1 MLISICSI
9 AGFSVASNGLIRQLP
24 ISFTISI
31 RHGYG
36 YDALWTNYGKIR
48 NKGIEFNLGWRD
60 HVDDVSYSVSANIS
74 TVRNKVLRLG
84 DADFYDSSYSR
95 TEVGRSI
102 GDFYLIQTDGIFQS
116 KDEVYAH
123 TTTLEDGTVKIVQAT
138 AQPVTCAMSM
148 WIGNGIPLTMSRPCL
163 LRPRFRM
170 FAAG

>member
-1 MLISICSI
+1 M
-9 AGFSVASNGLIRQLP
+9 
-24 ISFTISI
+24 
-31 RHGYG
+31 GYG
-36 YDALWTNYGKIR
+36 YERPMDQLR
-48 NKGIEFNLGWRD
+48 EDKGIELNLGWRD

-138 AQPVTCAMSM
+138 AQPGRALCRC
-148 WIGNGIPLTMSRPCL
+148 GRERLH
-163 LRPRFRM
+163 
-170 FAAG
+170 